1 MISNKI
7 LLFSL
12 LILILII
19 ILIII
24 IILKNY
30 KMSRYLNYNS
40 SFVGGDK
47 STFNPSDIYY
57 TDNIELKTK
66 EDMIKTYLLTY
77 VNAPENAKVIFNSGA
92 SESIANCM
100 LWAKSIS
107 KFGTVLGS
115 ELDHPS
121 VKENAE
127 NIGID
132 YKSISYS
139 DLSSKNHKKEI
150 EIPQNTVAIFMTGV
164 CPKTGE
170 IYPISKL
177 KDYNYLLSSNSLG
190 SDSLPDSKSTRQ
202 IKPLR
207 ILDASQMIGKIPID
221 MKADN
226 LNAVFFSCHKIGGE
240 FNTGVLII
248 DEPKY
253 AKFKPLISGS
263 QQEHLRGG
271 TYNSYAYLS
280 IPKLLKEYSSEIKND
295 ECKEIYNKFTKELD
309 KRGIKYY
316 KPVLPHTYGTI
327 LIQLSGCNAK
337 AIHAL
342 SEYGI
347 YVGSATACQSNNT
360 VKELRISYLNKD
372 EFGKNTINKICDV
385 IQEVENSENL
395 DLENENEDTESEIG
409 PDGLEEEQEMIKPL
423 EEELKFEENYI

>member
-1 MISNKI
+1 
-7 LLFSL
+7 
-12 LILILII
+12 
-19 ILIII
+19 
-24 IILKNY
+24 
-30 KMSRYLNYNS
+30 MSRYLNYNS
-40 SFVGGDK
+40 SFVGGNK
-47 STFNPSDIYY
+47 SKFNPSDIYY

-66 EDMIKTYLLTY
+66 EDMIKTYLLNY
-77 VNAPENAKVIFNSGA
+77 VNAPESAKVIFNSGA

-127 NIGID
+127 NIGINYSTID
-132 YKSISYS
+132 YSKLSNKS
-139 DLSSKNHKKEI
+139 KEI
-150 EIPQNTVAIFMTGV
+150 EIPQDTVAVFMTGV
-164 CPKTGE
+164 SPKTGE
-170 IYPISKL
+170 IYPIQKL
-177 KDYNYLLSSNSLG
+177 KDYSYLTE

-221 MKADN
+221 MKNNA

-271 TYNSYAYLS
+271 TYNSYAYLT
-280 IPKLLKEYSSEIKND
+280 IPKLLKEYSSQVNEK
-295 ECKEIYNKFTKELD
+295 ECKEIYDKFTKELD

-327 LIQLSGCNAK
+327 LVKLSGCNAK

-342 SEYGI
+342 SEYNI

-385 IQEVENSENL
+385 IQEVEKDSDFDETS
-395 DLENENEDTESEIG
+395 ENENEKPEI
-409 PDGLEEEQEMIKPL
+409 DEEQELIKPL
-423 EEELKFEENYI
+423 EEELRFEENYI

>member
-1 MISNKI
+1 MNISLKLI
-7 LLFSL
+7 LIFIIII
-12 LILILII
+12 LILILIVI
-19 ILIII
+19 T
-24 IILKNY
+24 ILKNY

-40 SFVGGDK
+40 SFVGGNK
-47 STFNPSDIYY
+47 SKFNPSDIYY

-77 VNAPENAKVIFNSGA
+77 VNAPESAKVIFNSGA

-127 NIGID
+127 NIGINYSTID
-132 YKSISYS
+132 YSKLSNKS
-139 DLSSKNHKKEI
+139 KEI
-150 EIPQNTVAIFMTGV
+150 EIPQDTVAVFMTGV
-164 CPKTGE
+164 SPKTGE
-170 IYPISKL
+170 IYPIQKL
-177 KDYNYLLSSNSLG
+177 KEYSYLLE
-190 SDSLPDSKSTRQ
+190 SDNLPDSKSTRQ

-221 MKADN
+221 MRADK

-271 TYNSYAYLS
+271 TYNSYAYLT
-280 IPKLLKEYSSEIKND
+280 IPKLLKEYSSEVNEK
-295 ECKEIYNKFTKELD
+295 ECKEIYDKFTKELD

-327 LIQLSGCNAK
+327 LVKLSGCNAK
-337 AIHAL
+337 TIHAL
-342 SEYGI
+342 SEYNI

-360 VKELRISYLNKD
+360 VKELRISYLNKN

-385 IQEVENSENL
+385 IQEVEKDSDFDEDENM
-395 DLENENEDTESEIG
+395 DEVKPEI
-409 PDGLEEEQEMIKPL
+409 EEEQEMIKPL
-423 EEELKFEENYI
+423 EEELKFEEDYI

>member
-1 MISNKI
+1 MNIS
-7 LLFSL
+7 FSFKS
-12 LILILII
+12 IFIFIIIIII
-19 ILIII
+19 ILIVI

-40 SFVGGDK
+40 SFVGGNK
-47 STFNPSDIYY
+47 SKFNPSDIYY

-66 EDMIKTYLLTY
+66 EDMIKTYLLNY
-77 VNAPENAKVIFNSGA
+77 VNASENAKVIFNSGA

-127 NIGID
+127 NIGIN
-132 YKSISYS
+132 YSMLNYS
-139 DLSSKNHKKEI
+139 DLTNKSKEI
-150 EIPQNTVAIFMTGV
+150 EIPQDTVAIFMTGV

-170 IYPISKL
+170 IYPIQKL
-177 KDYNYLLSSNSLG
+177 KEYSYLLE

-221 MKADN
+221 MHSDK
-226 LNAVFFSCHKIGGE
+226 LNAVFFSCHKIGGD

-271 TYNSYAYLS
+271 TYNSYAYLT
-280 IPKLLKEYSSEIKND
+280 IPKLLKEYSSQINEK
-295 ECKEIYNKFTKELD
+295 ECKEIYDKFTKELD

-327 LIQLSGCNAK
+327 LIKQ
-337 AIHAL
+337 I
-342 SEYGI
+342 
-347 YVGSATACQSNNT
+347 
-360 VKELRISYLNKD
+360 
-372 EFGKNTINKICDV
+372 
-385 IQEVENSENL
+385 
-395 DLENENEDTESEIG
+395 
-409 PDGLEEEQEMIKPL
+409 
-423 EEELKFEENYI
+423 